1 MSTQTLSAVAID
13 VLGQYTQ
20 MRKLVLATYRAGVL
34 RGVSG
39 GNKRYAAVL
48 DSRAL
53 PLVSEAVKASLVQ
66 VHDQVTGALGNG
78 IVSAASRADQGIDF
92 VADGVSKGI
101 QRIAAAVERV
111 ETALDTTVITTI
123 ATLTMPAAQ
132 ISLTLANRVVEG
144 TKRLSTRV
152 IGAEADV
159 AEVADAATPTPRA
172 VKKVVRRVRSR
183 N

>member
-1 MSTQTLSAVAID
+1 MSTQTLSSVAID

-20 MRKLVLATYRAGVL
+20 VRKLVLATYRARVL
-34 RGVSG
+34 RGVSE

-53 PLVSEAVKASLVQ
+53 PLVNEAVKASLVQ

-78 IVSAASRADQGIDF
+78 IVSAADRADQGIDF
-92 VADGVSKGI
+92 VADGVNKGI
-101 QRIAAAVERV
+101 QRIATAVERV
-111 ETALDTTVITTI
+111 ETAFDTTAITTI

-132 ISLTLANRVVEG
+132 ISLTIANRAVEG

-152 IGAEADV
+152 MGAE
-159 AEVADAATPTPRA
+159 AEVADAATTTPRA
-172 VKKVVRRVRSR
+172 VKKAVRRVRSR